1 MVFSKCFGAKDRGDG
16 PRVAAARLDHYPAL
30 DGLRGVAILL
40 VLLQHGPS
48 GWKLTMAWP
57 GFAGVDLFFA
67 LSGFLITRIVL
78 RARAERAG
86 LLPFFKR
93 RARRIVPPLAL
104 TILGVWLLAPGP
116 WVWWAAMQAMNL
128 GYSLG
133 HVTHDQPLIH
143 CWSLGVEE
151 HFYALWPFVVY
162 FASER
167 RVKAWALWACVAAVA
182 IALWCQF
189 RFEPGEATRWV
200 YTFTPIRSLTLVGGA
215 MLAYH
220 EADLHARPGRVLAW
234 IAGLG
239 GLLAGLAWLAGA
251 AGVAF
256 TVAWS
261 APVCVAAVAVTIA
274 APAHFAPLA
283 DALSV
288 AWLRAVGRVS
298 YGLYLYH
305 WPIFWL
311 VNNADVPFSP
321 ARRAALAMTLTA
333 AAVLASWRFV
343 ERPGAPLMAVFTRRG
358 PAHGRHEA
366 AARRSETAGRF
377 S

>member
-1 MVFSKCFGAKDRGDG
+1 MSVQGTSGESKLA
-16 PRVAAARLDHYPAL
+16 HYAAL
-30 DGLRGVAILL
+30 DGLRGIAILL
-40 VLLQHGPS
+40 VLIEHAPT
-48 GWKLTMAWP
+48 GWKMNMPWP

-78 RARAERAG
+78 HARQRRAG

-116 WVWWAAMQAMNL
+116 WVWWAALQAMNI

-162 FASER
+162 LASER
-167 RVKAWALWACVAAVA
+167 RVKAWSLWACVAGIAL
-182 IALWCQF
+182 ALWCAW
-189 RFEPGEATRWV
+189 RFEPGQAVRWI
-200 YTFTPIRSLTLVGGA
+200 YCATPIRAITLIGGA

-234 IAGLG
+234 IAGMG
-239 GLLAGLAWLAGA
+239 ASLAGLAWLAGA
-251 AGVAF
+251 SGVVL

-261 APVCVAAVAVTIA
+261 APVCVAAVAAGIV
-274 APAHFAPLA
+274 APAHFPPLA
-283 DALSV
+283 DVLSV

-305 WPIFWL
+305 WPITWM
-311 VNNADVPFSP
+311 VNNADLPFSP
-321 ARRAALAMTLTA
+321 ARRYALSATLTA
-333 AAVLASWRFV
+333 AAVLASWRLI
-343 ERPGAPLMAVFTRRG
+343 ERPGALDWLRARTPKHHAPGKSSTV
-358 PAHGRHEA
+358 A
-366 AARRSETAGRF
+366 AL
-377 S
+377 